1 MPYHPNTT
9 DVFHLRNLDRKADF
23 MRIGILGCGFIGT
36 TIGGAMEHRE
46 EVGEINLI
54 DRDFERTQDLAQRLS
69 KAQIFG
75 FEDMEGFIKRSDL
88 VVEAASQ
95 DVVEEIGPMIL
106 GAGKDLLIISVGAL
120 VDDRLWNELKTLAGE
135 NNARIYIPSGA
146 IAGIDGIISA
156 SRADIEYV
164 RLTVRKPPKG
174 LSLPPSMQSSCEE
187 LFHIKEP
194 ITLFDGSARDAVK
207 IFPKNVNVA
216 ATLAIA
222 GIGFDRT
229 EVRVIADPS
238 VTLNRHLI
246 EVRGR
251 FGEMRVEMENQP
263 STTNP
268 RTSYL
273 APLSAISTIERIIS
287 GVNIGN

>member
-1 MPYHPNTT
+1 
-9 DVFHLRNLDRKADF
+9 

-36 TIGGAMEHRE
+36 TIGGAMEQRE
-46 EVGEINLI
+46 EVDEIDLI
-54 DRDFERTQDLAQRLS
+54 DMDFERTQDLAQRLS
-69 KAQIFG
+69 KARIFG
-75 FEDMEGFIKRSDL
+75 IDDLEGFIERSDL
-88 VVEAASQ
+88 IVEAASQ
-95 DVVEEIGPMIL
+95 NVVEEIGPTIL
-106 GAGKDLLIISVGAL
+106 RAGKDLLIISVGAL
-120 VDDRLWNELKTLAGE
+120 VDDRLWNELKALAGE

-146 IAGIDGIISA
+146 IAGIDGLISA
-156 SRADIEYV
+156 SRADIEFV

-174 LSLPPSMQSSCEE
+174 LSLPPSMQSRCEE
-187 LFHIKEP
+187 LVHIREP
-194 ITLFDGSARDAVK
+194 ITIFDGSARDAVK

-229 EVRVIADPS
+229 EVKIIADPS
-238 VTLNRHLI
+238 VTINRHLI
-246 EVRGR
+246 EIRGR

>member
-1 MPYHPNTT
+1 MFFIYGSWI
-9 DVFHLRNLDRKADF
+9 RKAGL

-36 TIGGAMEHRE
+36 TIGGAMEQRE
-46 EVGEINLI
+46 EVEEIDLI
-54 DRDFERTQDLAQRLS
+54 DVDFERTQDLAQRLS
-69 KAQIFG
+69 KARIFG
-75 FEDMEGFIKRSDL
+75 MDDLEGFIERSDL

-95 DVVEEIGPMIL
+95 DVVGDIGPMIL
-106 GAGKDLLIISVGAL
+106 SAGKDLLIISVGAL
-120 VDDRLWNELKTLAGE
+120 VDDRLWSELKKLAGE
-135 NNARIYIPSGA
+135 NNARIYLPSGA
-146 IAGIDGIISA
+146 IAGIDGLISA
-156 SRADIEYV
+156 SRADIEFV

-174 LSLPPSMQSSCEE
+174 LSLPPSMQSRCEE
-187 LFHIKEP
+187 LVHIREP
-194 ITLFDGSARDAVK
+194 MTLFDGSARDAVK

-229 EVRVIADPS
+229 EVKIIADPS
-238 VTLNRHLI
+238 VSLNRHLI
-246 EVRGR
+246 EIRGR